1 MKYWSYLAAKSL
13 IAIAILSVL
22 ERAIARA
29 FPPVA
34 GFADGRVNPVM
45 RYFGYISC
53 MLVFWLIASGFGW
66 LILWDQKY
74 RCRTCLR
81 RLRMPIQRGSWNH
94 VLLGAPRTEYICRY
108 GHGTLNVADLQIT
121 GRTRAVWRPH
131 EDMWKELF
139 SLEEDL
145 KK

>member
-1 MKYWSYLAAKSL
+1 MKYWSYLVAKSL

-22 ERAIARA
+22 ERAIAHA
-29 FPPVA
+29 FPPVMPF
-34 GFADGRVNPVM
+34 GSGGPNPVM
-45 RYFGYISC
+45 RYLGYITC
-53 MLVFWLIASGFGW
+53 MLGFWLVASGFGW

-81 RLRMPIQRGSWNH
+81 KLRMPIQKGSWNH
-94 VLLGAPRTEYICRY
+94 VLLGAPRTEYICPY
-108 GHGTLNVADLQIT
+108 GHGTLAVAGLQIT
-121 GRTRAVWRPH
+121 GRQSADWRPH

>member
-1 MKYWSYLAAKSL
+1 MKYWSYLVAKSL

-29 FPPVA
+29 FPPDPA
-34 GFADGRVNPVM
+34 FLDGRQNPVM
-45 RYFGYISC
+45 RYLGYISC

-66 LILWDQKY
+66 LIMWDQKY
-74 RCRTCLR
+74 RCRVCLR
-81 RLRMPIQRGSWNH
+81 RLRMPIQKGSWNH
-94 VLLGAPRTEYICRY
+94 VLLGAPRTEYICLY
-108 GHGTLNVADLQIT
+108 GHGTLNVAGLQIT
-121 GRTRAVWRPH
+121 GRQSADWLPH
-131 EDMWKELF
+131 DDMWKELF